1 MRIQRLRSSFIAII
15 FVNIL
20 FNTSLVLCMRL
31 CFQFSHSL
39 ITQSKRRI
47 ISKSIYN
54 TRKYSINEPYLDTY
68 ITMSNP
74 LQSSDQQS
82 NIDYCPDSLRTFL
95 INRISKGLETWVS
108 DANNTTGNNIID
120 EQYKSNITLLIA
132 NNIISNVK
140 LINDDYKT
148 YNKQIMDN
156 GITISNM
163 LYNAKIKDISLLAS
177 GDLTKLIDNHTIN
190 QANNKDIFNNIIQ
203 HHHDLKQYTEWSDH
217 NSDLIL
223 QSSNIES
230 YAVAATKMG
239 KFMHYI
245 CTTVYVLF
253 IYVSLYSYKYTLHL
267 QIYLILIYSYIRTLN
282 IIYYVHR

>member
-1 MRIQRLRSSFIAII
+1 MRIQRLRSSFITII

-20 FNTSLVLCMRL
+20 VNAPLITCMNL

-39 ITQSKRRI
+39 ITQSKRSL
-47 ISKSIYN
+47 SKSISYN
-54 TRKYSINEPYLDTY
+54 TRKYSIDKPYLDTY
-68 ITMSNP
+68 VTMSNP

-108 DANNTTGNNIID
+108 EANNNTNNTANNIVD
-120 EQYKSNITLLIA
+120 EQYKSNITILIT
-132 NNIISNVK
+132 NNIISNIK

-148 YNKQIMDN
+148 YNKQLMDN

-239 KFMHYI
+239 
-245 CTTVYVLF
+245 
-253 IYVSLYSYKYTLHL
+253 
-267 QIYLILIYSYIRTLN
+267 
-282 IIYYVHR
+282 